1 MDDEQVVENSSSL
14 QGINRN
20 TVLEHPLLAPK
31 LDELDEKTRV
41 ANRTLLN
48 TLENFVTD
56 TSDCCGDKNFI
67 IKGRV
72 RWQAALFDGMQEA
85 RAKAWEKKARK
96 QDRERV
102 KEMAREWIL
111 RQPPWC
117 SSGKYVW

>member
-1 MDDEQVVENSSSL
+1 MLTSQ
-14 QGINRN
+14 
-20 TVLEHPLLAPK
+20 
-31 LDELDEKTRV
+31 LDELYEKSRV
-41 ANRTLLN
+41 ANPSLQN
-48 TLENFVTD
+48 TLEKFVTD
-56 TSDCCGDKNFI
+56 TSDNCGDNNFFV
-67 IKGRV
+67 KGRF